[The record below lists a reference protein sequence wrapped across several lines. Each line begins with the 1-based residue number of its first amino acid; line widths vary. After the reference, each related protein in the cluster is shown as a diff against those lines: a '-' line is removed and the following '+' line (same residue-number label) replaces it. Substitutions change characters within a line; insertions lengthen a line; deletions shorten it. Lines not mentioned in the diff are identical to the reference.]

1 MEISQQQEEMVLTQH
16 NTLASQVGNGTVSG
30 HALRKQ
36 LMQAGWDK
44 RTIATTLG
52 ALVTQGR
59 LERVRVNEPS
69 GLFYLAYRRTSPSE
83 TGHPNGE

>member
-16 NTLASQVGNGTVSG
+16 NTLASPAGNGAVSG

-69 GLFYLAYRRTSPSE
+69 GLFYLAYRRTSPR
-83 TGHPNGE
+83 